1 MIGDFDP
8 NSPPHT
14 QQPQTLNDPMFGQND
29 ISTHAQDLVNFF
41 LKIQQNPKDNTPISR
56 GAWTQQEDEKLVS
69 AVSQLGP
76 KKWTD
81 IAKFVPTR
89 TSKQCRE
96 RWENRLKPGI
106 RRDLFEP
113 WEDQVIIQSQ
123 KEIGNRW
130 SLIAKKLPGRSS
142 SAVKN
147 RWYSGLRNQ
156 ISNQNGL
163 ELNTVINQTSFSSD
177 LHNIDGPSDL

>member
-1 MIGDFDP
+1 MNIGDIGNP
-8 NSPPHT
+8 HAENS
-14 QQPQTLNDPMFGQND
+14 QQPQGEGESLFGQQD
-29 ISTHAQDLVNFF
+29 LSSQAHDLVNFL
-41 LKIQQNPKDNTPISR
+41 LKIQSSNENSVISR
-56 GAWTQQEDEKLVS
+56 GTWSQQEDEMLIS

-113 WEDQVIIQSQ
+113 WEDQIIIQTQ
-123 KEIGNRW
+123 REIGNRW

-156 ISNQNGL
+156 VSNGQNSGIGQAAFNGDL
-163 ELNTVINQTSFSSD
+163 QSIDNSSEL
-177 LHNIDGPSDL
+177 